1 MPRPRE
7 RILANLESLY
17 RESFARA
24 EEAGDQGEMQRL
36 DFGFRRD
43 QLFLEAVLD
52 VRDLLGALPA
62 PGGPAGGGGGAGGSG
77 SGGGS
82 EPSLLDQVG
91 ELRKLTRFPFK

>member
-24 EEAGDQGEMQRL
+24 EEAGDPGEMQRL
-36 DFGFRRD
+36 DFGYRRD

-52 VRDLLGALPA
+52 VRDLLGALPT
-62 PGGPAGGGGGAGGSG
+62 PGGPPAGGGGGSGGG
-77 SGGGS
+77 GGGS

-91 ELRKLTRFPFK
+91 ELRKLTRFPFR